1 MLRVEEIKQFIDQD
15 AASQKKQFAKVGQR
29 YYEAEHDIKDYRVFF
44 IDADGQPQEDKTKS
58 NIKIS
63 HPFFTELVDQE
74 VQYML
79 SGKDGFIKSDNPG
92 LQTEL
97 DAYFNE
103 NEDFVAELYEV
114 LTGAISK
121 GFEYM
126 YAYKNSEGKTAF
138 QCADSIGVIEVRA
151 KETDDGCEY
160 VIFWYIDRIGKDNK
174 RIKRIQVW
182 DKSYTTFFV
191 QEEDG
196 KIEPDNCFEHPKGT
210 FGNVRPHAIYKKDGD
225 ESTYY
230 EDFGFIPFFRLD
242 NCKKQFSGLKP
253 IKSLIDS
260 YDLMNCGL
268 ANNIQDTNEALYVVK
283 GFQGDNLDE
292 LMLNVKAK
300 KHIGVDEDG
309 GIEVHTVDIPVEAR
323 KVKMEVDEKNIYRF
337 GFGLNTAGLKD
348 TAATTNV
355 AIKSAYSLLDL
366 KANKLEIRLKQ
377 FLRKLLKVVLKEIN
391 DLNGTDY
398 QMKDVYFNFE
408 REIMTNAH
416 ENAQIEL
423 VEAQKKQTEITTLL
437 NLATHIDN
445 DTLMQGICEQLDL
458 DYDDL
463 KDKFPKPEEND
474 LYEAQ
479 NALDAVEIEP
489 ELVE

>member
-1 MLRVEEIKQFIDQD
+1 MLKFEEIKQFIDQD
-15 AASQKKQFAKVGQR
+15 AASSKKKAAKVGLK
-29 YYEAEHDIKDYRVFF
+29 YYEAEHDILSYRVFF
-44 IDADGQPQEDKTKS
+44 IDANGKFQEDKTKS

-79 SGKDGFIKSDNPG
+79 SGKDGFVKSDNPE

-103 NEDFVAELYEV
+103 NEDFTSELYEV

-138 QCADSIGVIEVRA
+138 QCADSMGVVEVRA

-160 VIFWYIDRIGKDNK
+160 IIFWYVDRIGKDNK
-174 RIKRIQVW
+174 KIKRIQVW
-182 DKSYTTFFV
+182 DSKQAFFYV

-196 KIEPDNCFEHPKGT
+196 KIELDKAVALNP
-210 FGNVRPHAIYKKDGD
+210 RPHAIYKKDGD

-253 IKSLIDS
+253 IKALIDS

-283 GFQGDNLDE
+283 GFEGENLDE
-292 LMLNVKAK
+292 MMFNTKVK
-300 KHIGVDEDG
+300 KHLGVPEG
-309 GIEVHTVDIPVEAR
+309 GGVEILTTDIPVEAR

-337 GFGLNTAGLKD
+337 GMGFNSAQLGDGNI
-348 TAATTNV
+348 TNIV
-355 AIKSAYSLLDL
+355 IKSRYALLDL
-366 KANKLEIRLKQ
+366 KCNKLEIRLKQ
-377 FLRKLLKVVLKEIN
+377 FMRKLLKIVLKEIN
-391 DLNGTDY
+391 DINGTDY

-408 REIMTNAH
+408 REVMTNAAD
-416 ENAQIEL
+416 NAQIEL
-423 VEAQKKQTEITTLL
+423 TDAQKQQTQITTLL
-437 NLATHIDN
+437 NIASYLDN
-445 DTLMQGICEQLDL
+445 ETLMQNICDILDI
-458 DYDDL
+458 DYDDI
-463 KDKFPKPEEND
+463 KDKLPQPEEVEPYSDISANI
-474 LYEAQ
+474 
-479 NALDAVEIEP
+479 DASITGEDDGDVIE
-489 ELVE
+489 